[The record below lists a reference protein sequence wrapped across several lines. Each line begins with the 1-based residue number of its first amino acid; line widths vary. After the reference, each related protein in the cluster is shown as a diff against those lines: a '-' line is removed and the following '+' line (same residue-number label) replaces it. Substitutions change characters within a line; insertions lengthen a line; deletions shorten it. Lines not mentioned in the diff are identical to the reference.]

1 MNICVITFAPEY
13 SGSMHLYHNA
23 ELGAQ
28 NFMKCIQKYLTRI
41 NLQIN
46 VEYKN
51 VHGSECNSKTICQHL
66 SEVDPKYDKL
76 IVYYS
81 GHGDQRCGREFWQ
94 TSSGNVDQIRMAE
107 ILNSIKPPVI
117 IFSDC
122 CDSCHNVNQ
131 QVIHH
136 PYVSFGATKELQ
148 DAMMMYGGGL
158 FTSTLIDILDS
169 IDHQI
174 TLFDM
179 FNRLMKA
186 GVQIQTFSFRY
197 SSKDLANSYFI

>member
-28 NFMKCIQKYLTRI
+28 NFMSCIKNYISRI
-41 NLQIN
+41 KVEHN
-46 VEYKN
+46 VDYVN
-51 VHGSECNSKTICQHL
+51 IHGPECNAKTICQHL
-66 SEVDPKYDKL
+66 SDIDPKYDKL

-94 TSSGNVDQIRMAE
+94 TSSGNVDQIKIAE

-169 IDHQI
+169 INHQI
-174 TLFDM
+174 TLFDI
-179 FNRLMKA
+179 FNMLVKMEIS
-186 GVQIQTFSFRY
+186 VQTFSFRY
-197 SSKDLANSYFI
+197 SSDELANSNFI

>member
-23 ELGAQ
+23 ELGAK
-28 NFMKCIQKYLTRI
+28 NFMACIQKYLSRI
-41 NLQIN
+41 KLEIN

-51 VHGSECNSKTICQHL
+51 IHGPECNARTICQHL
-66 SEVDPKYDKL
+66 SNVDPKYDKL

-81 GHGDQRCGREFWQ
+81 GHGDQRCGKEFWQ
-94 TSSGNVDQIRMAE
+94 TASGNVDQIRMAE
-107 ILNSIKPPVI
+107 ILNGIKPPVI
-117 IFSDC
+117 LFSDC

-136 PYVSFGATKELQ
+136 PYVSFGATKEMQ

-158 FTSTLIDILDS
+158 FTSTLIDILNG

-174 TLFDM
+174 TLFDI
-179 FNRLMKA
+179 FNRLLKV
-186 GVQIQTFSFRY
+186 GVEIQTFSFRY
-197 SSKDLANSYFI
+197 SSEDLANSYFI